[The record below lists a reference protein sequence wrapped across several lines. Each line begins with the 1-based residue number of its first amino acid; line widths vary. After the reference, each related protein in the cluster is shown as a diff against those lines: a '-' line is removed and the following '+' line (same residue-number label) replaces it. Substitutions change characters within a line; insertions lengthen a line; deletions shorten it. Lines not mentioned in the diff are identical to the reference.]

1 MRSFKNFVNR
11 PVFGEDIDKSLRL
24 RDLHFGPPCILCGSF
39 VVYLLFNCTLQTL
52 TMSWQRIL
60 VCIFVISVLGGFIFF
75 AMLLDQKMLRRKT
88 RNEALWT
95 NDVTVPV
102 VLGKINPNGK
112 YAVFSTTS
120 NTSDAQ
126 SLGFIFLLP
135 LTVLAWRRIGF
146 DSLIIIVG
154 SENVWNSDPLLYM
167 VLTYVRKLDAIVI
180 FLNAHPENTVM
191 VSQVGHTQIQQTFLK
206 FN

>member
-1 MRSFKNFVNR
+1 MVYYTFDENKIHR
-11 PVFGEDIDKSLRL
+11 PWIHIGE
-24 RDLHFGPPCILCGSF
+24 
-39 VVYLLFNCTLQTL
+39 
-52 TMSWQRIL
+52 
-60 VCIFVISVLGGFIFF
+60 
-75 AMLLDQKMLRRKT
+75 
-88 RNEALWT
+88 NENEGQWT

-102 VLGKINPNGK
+102 MFGKINPNGK

-154 SENVWNSDPLLYM
+154 SENVWNSDPLLYI
-167 VLTYVRKLDAIVI
+167 VLTYIRKLDAIVI
-180 FLNAHPENTVM
+180 FLNTHPENTVM
-191 VSQVGHTQIQQTFLK
+191 VSQVGNTQIQQTFLK
-206 FN
+206 FNIHLKNDIL

>member
-24 RDLHFGPPCILCGSF
+24 RDLHFGSPCILCGSF

-52 TMSWQRIL
+52 TMSRQRIL
-60 VCIFVISVLGGFIFF
+60 VCIFVISVLDGFIFF
-75 AMLLDQKMLRRKT
+75 AMLLDQKILRRKT

-135 LTVLAWRRIGF
+135 LTVLAWKRIGF

-154 SENVWNSDPLLYM
+154 SENVWNSDPLMYM
-167 VLTYVRKLDAIVI
+167 VLTYIRKLDAIVI